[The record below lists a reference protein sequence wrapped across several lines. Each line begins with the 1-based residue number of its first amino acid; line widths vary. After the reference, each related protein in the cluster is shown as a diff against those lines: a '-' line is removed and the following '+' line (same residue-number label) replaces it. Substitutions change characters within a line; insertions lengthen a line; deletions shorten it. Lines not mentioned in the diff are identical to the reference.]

1 MDQPS
6 SLVVSIG
13 FASAAFSPDIALMTY
28 YDSQL
33 TNPAHTAAIF
43 HPMLEQCRFEHC
55 IAVHLDAEWHVVST
69 THMTSVSSVHAAVSM
84 RKLAQDALACDAVAV
99 VLVHNHPSG
108 IAEPSEADRS
118 LTQTVRQTLHPLGI
132 RLIDHVIIAGP
143 EWISFRDLGLL

>member
-1 MDQPS
+1 
-6 SLVVSIG
+6 
-13 FASAAFSPDIALMTY
+13 MTY

-33 TNPAHTAAIF
+33 TDPARTAAIF

-55 IAVHLDAEWHVVST
+55 IAVHLDADWHVMGT
-69 THMTSVSSVHAAVSM
+69 THMTSVSSDHAAVSL

-118 LTQTVRQTLHPLGI
+118 LTTTVHQTLKPLGI

-143 EWISFRDLGLL
+143 QWISLRNLGLL